1 MATERIPL
9 VAYLAL
15 EPLPHL
21 VAQQCVACGARFFD
35 RRNACGA
42 CGGRILEPVPVAT
55 TGHLR
60 AFSIVHRAAPGVA
73 VPFVSAIVE
82 AVDGTT
88 VRANL
93 LEVEPVPEMV
103 RLGMPVRLVTYPA
116 GTDSE
121 GTECVAFGFAP
132 AEAGAGS
139 GAPREPASAPDEPGE
154 RRHR

>member
-1 MATERIPL
+1 MTSERIPL

-15 EPLPHL
+15 EPEPHL
-21 VAQQCVACGARFFD
+21 VAQECVACGARFFD

-42 CGGRILEPVPVAT
+42 CGARNFRPAPVAT

-60 AFSIVHRAAPGVA
+60 AFSIVHRADPGVA

-82 AVDGTT
+82 AGDGTT

-93 LEVEPVPEMV
+93 VEVAPDPAEI

-132 AEAGAGS
+132 A
-139 GAPREPASAPDEPGE
+139 SA
-154 RRHR
+154 

>member
-1 MATERIPL
+1 MTSERIPL

-15 EPLPHL
+15 EPEPHL
-21 VAQQCVACGARFFD
+21 VAQECVACGARFFD

-42 CGGRILEPVPVAT
+42 CGACSFRPAPVAT

-60 AFSIVHRAAPGVA
+60 SFSIVHRADPGVA

-82 AVDGTT
+82 AGDGTT

-93 LEVEPVPEMV
+93 LEVAPDPAEI

-132 AEAGAGS
+132 A
-139 GAPREPASAPDEPGE
+139 SA
-154 RRHR
+154 

>member
-15 EPLPHL
+15 EPEPHL
-21 VAQQCVACGARFFD
+21 VAQECGRCGARFFD
-35 RRNACGA
+35 RRNECGS
-42 CGGRILEPVPVAT
+42 CGRGSFESVPVAT

-73 VPFVSAIVE
+73 VPFVSAVVE
-82 AVDGTT
+82 AADGTT

-93 LEVEPVPEMV
+93 LEVPPDPGAI

-121 GTECVAFGFAP
+121 GTECIAFGFAP
-132 AEAGAGS
+132 AEA
-139 GAPREPASAPDEPGE
+139 
-154 RRHR
+154 

>member
-9 VAYLAL
+9 VAYLVL
-15 EPLPHL
+15 EPEPHL
-21 VAQQCVACGARFFD
+21 VAQQCKTCGARFFD
-35 RRNACGA
+35 RRNACGS
-42 CGGRILEPVPVAT
+42 CGGRDFELVPVAV

-82 AVDGTT
+82 ASDGTT

-93 LEVEPVPEMV
+93 LEVPPDPAEIP
-103 RLGMPVRLVTYPA
+103 LGMPVRLVTYPA

-121 GTECVAFGFAP
+121 GTECIAFGFAP
-132 AEAGAGS
+132 VS
-139 GAPREPASAPDEPGE
+139 D
-154 RRHR
+154 

>member
-1 MATERIPL
+1 MPTERIPL

-15 EPLPHL
+15 EPEPHL
-21 VAQQCVACGARFFD
+21 VAQQCDACGARFFD
-35 RRNACGA
+35 RRNACGS
-42 CGGRILEPVPVAT
+42 CGGRSFEPAPVAT

-60 AFSIVHRAAPGVA
+60 AFSIVHRAAGGVA

-82 AVDGTT
+82 AGDGTT

-93 LEVEPVPEMV
+93 LEVPPDPTEI

-116 GTDSE
+116 GADSE

-132 AEAGAGS
+132 MS
-139 GAPREPASAPDEPGE
+139 G
-154 RRHR
+154 

>member
-9 VAYLAL
+9 VAYLRL
-15 EPLPHL
+15 EPEPHL
-21 VAQQCVACGARFFD
+21 VAQQCDACGARFFD

-42 CGGRILEPVPVAT
+42 CGGRSFQPVPVAT

-60 AFSIVHRAAPGVA
+60 SFSIVHRAAPGVP

-82 AVDGTT
+82 AGDGTT

-93 LEVEPVPEMV
+93 LEVAPEPDAI
-103 RLGMPVRLVTYPA
+103 RLGMPVRLVTYPV

-121 GTECVAFGFAP
+121 GTECIAFGFAP
-132 AEAGAGS
+132 VES
-139 GAPREPASAPDEPGE
+139 R
-154 RRHR
+154 

>member
-15 EPLPHL
+15 EPKPHL
-21 VAQQCVACGARFFD
+21 VAQECDDCGARFFD
-35 RRNACGA
+35 RRNACGS
-42 CGGRILEPVPVAT
+42 CGGRSFKPVPVAT

-60 AFSIVHRAAPGVA
+60 AFSIVHRASAGVA

-82 AVDGTT
+82 AADGTT

-93 LEVEPVPEMV
+93 LDVAPEPDMV
-103 RLGMPVRLVTYPA
+103 QLGMPVRLVTYPA

-121 GTECVAFGFAP
+121 GTECIAFGFAP
-132 AEAGAGS
+132 AGA
-139 GAPREPASAPDEPGE
+139 
-154 RRHR
+154 

>member
-1 MATERIPL
+1 MTARVPL

-15 EPLPHL
+15 EPEPHL
-21 VAQQCVACGARFFD
+21 MAQQCRACGARFFD
-35 RRNACGA
+35 RRNGCGS
-42 CGGRILEPVPVAT
+42 CGRPSFEPVPVAG

-82 AVDGTT
+82 TVDGAT

-93 LEVEPVPEMV
+93 LDVPPEPAAI
-103 RLGMPVRLVTYPA
+103 RLGMAVRLVTYPA

-132 AEAGAGS
+132 AEN
-139 GAPREPASAPDEPGE
+139 
-154 RRHR
+154 

>member
-1 MATERIPL
+1 MTSERIPL

-15 EPLPHL
+15 EPEPHL
-21 VAQQCVACGARFFD
+21 VAQECVACGARFFD

-42 CGGRILEPVPVAT
+42 CGARSFRPAPVAT

-60 AFSIVHRAAPGVA
+60 SFSIVHRADPGVA

-82 AVDGTT
+82 AGDGTT

-93 LEVEPVPEMV
+93 LEVAPDPAEI

-132 AEAGAGS
+132 A
-139 GAPREPASAPDEPGE
+139 SA
-154 RRHR
+154 

>member
-9 VAYLAL
+9 VSYLVL
-15 EPLPHL
+15 DPEPHL

-42 CGGRILEPVPVAT
+42 CGARSFEPAPVAT

-82 AVDGTT
+82 AADGTT

-93 LEVEPVPEMV
+93 REVTPDPEAV
-103 RLGMPVRLVTYPA
+103 ELGMPVRLVTYPV

-121 GTECVAFGFAP
+121 GTECIAFGFAP
-132 AEAGAGS
+132 AGV
-139 GAPREPASAPDEPGE
+139 
-154 RRHR
+154 

>member
-15 EPLPHL
+15 EPEAHL
-21 VAQQCVACGARFFD
+21 VAEECDACGARFFD

-42 CGGRILEPVPVAT
+42 CGGRSFEPAPVAV

-60 AFSIVHRAAPGVA
+60 AFSIVHRADPGVA

-82 AVDGTT
+82 ACDGTT

-93 LEVEPVPEMV
+93 LEVTPDPAEI

-132 AEAGAGS
+132 A
-139 GAPREPASAPDEPGE
+139 SA
-154 RRHR
+154 

>member
-1 MATERIPL
+1 MASERIPL

-15 EPLPHL
+15 EPEPHL
-21 VAQQCVACGARFFD
+21 VAQECLACGARFFD

-42 CGGRILEPVPVAT
+42 CGGRSFRPAPVAT

-60 AFSIVHRAAPGVA
+60 AFSIVHRADPGVA

-82 AVDGTT
+82 AGDGTT

-93 LEVEPVPEMV
+93 VEVAPDPAEIQ
-103 RLGMPVRLVTYPA
+103 LGMPVRLVTYPA

-132 AEAGAGS
+132 A
-139 GAPREPASAPDEPGE
+139 SA
-154 RRHR
+154 